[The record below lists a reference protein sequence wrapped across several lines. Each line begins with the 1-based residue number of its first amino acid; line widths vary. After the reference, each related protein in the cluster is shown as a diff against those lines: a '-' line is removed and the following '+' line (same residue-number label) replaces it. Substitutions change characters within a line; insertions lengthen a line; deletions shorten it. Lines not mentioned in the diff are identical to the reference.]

1 MGNQGLACC
10 THDSTNG
17 NTDYQVPQG
26 DKDSS
31 PVKAIALPN
40 PPKIPS
46 FTNVSSIFEFILS
59 DQYYLLLLGK
69 ISQFDIILK
78 ITSSL
83 NETDLVVLFSKLVD
97 WIHICDSKNNSLIK
111 RTKIEIDIGTKNL
124 ICQLNGRKDSNKV
137 FRINMSQSIGEISMI
152 AQYIK
157 YISEHKKNNQNYN
170 ENYWKEKDIENY
182 LRMTVYKCI
191 YYLVQAKIN
200 ASGELEEVERAVK
213 MMNGFLER
221 IVKAC
226 VNNK

>member
-40 PPKIPS
+40 PLKIPS

-78 ITSSL
+78 ITSS
-83 NETDLVVLFSKLVD
+83 
-97 WIHICDSKNNSLIK
+97 
-111 RTKIEIDIGTKNL
+111 
-124 ICQLNGRKDSNKV
+124 
-137 FRINMSQSIGEISMI
+137 
-152 AQYIK
+152 
-157 YISEHKKNNQNYN
+157 
-170 ENYWKEKDIENY
+170 
-182 LRMTVYKCI
+182 
-191 YYLVQAKIN
+191 
-200 ASGELEEVERAVK
+200 
-213 MMNGFLER
+213 
-221 IVKAC
+221 
-226 VNNK
+226 

>member
-40 PPKIPS
+40 PLKIPS

-124 ICQLNGRKDSNKV
+124 ICKLNGKKDSNKV
-137 FRINMSQSIGEISMI
+137 FIINMSQSIGEISMI

-170 ENYWKEKDIENY
+170 ENYWKDKDIENY

>member
-69 ISQFDIILK
+69 ISHFDIILK

-124 ICQLNGRKDSNKV
+124 ICKLNGKKDSNKV
-137 FRINMSQSIGEISMI
+137 FIINMSQSIGEISMI

-213 MMNGFLER
+213 MMNGFLEK

>member
-124 ICQLNGRKDSNKV
+124 ICKLNGKKDSNKV
-137 FRINMSQSIGEISMI
+137 FIINMSQSIGEISI
-152 AQYIK
+152 IEQYIK
-157 YISEHKKNNQNYN
+157 YISEQKKNNQNYN

>member
-124 ICQLNGRKDSNKV
+124 ICKLNGKKDSNKV
-137 FRINMSQSIGEISMI
+137 FIINMSQSIGEISMI

-182 LRMTVYKCI
+182 VRMTVFKCI

>member
-1 MGNQGLACC
+1 MGNEGLACC

-124 ICQLNGRKDSNKV
+124 ICKLNGKKDSNKV
-137 FRINMSQSIGEISMI
+137 FIINMSQSIGEISII

>member
-1 MGNQGLACC
+1 M
-10 THDSTNG
+10 
-17 NTDYQVPQG
+17 
-26 DKDSS
+26 
-31 PVKAIALPN
+31 
-40 PPKIPS
+40 
-46 FTNVSSIFEFILS
+46 
-59 DQYYLLLLGK
+59 
-69 ISQFDIILK
+69 
-78 ITSSL
+78 
-83 NETDLVVLFSKLVD
+83 NEIDLVVLFSKLVE
-97 WIHICDSKNNSLIK
+97 WIHICESKNNSLIK

-124 ICQLNGRKDSNKV
+124 ICKLNGKKDSNKV
-137 FRINMSQSIGEISMI
+137 FIINMSQSIGEISMI

>member
-40 PPKIPS
+40 PLKIPS

-83 NETDLVVLFSKLVD
+83 NETDLLVLFSKLVD

-124 ICQLNGRKDSNKV
+124 ICKLNGKKDSNKV
-137 FRINMSQSIGEISMI
+137 FIINMSQSIGEISMI